1 MTGERW
7 DGWDEED
14 YVYRAHVERDGD
26 DLMERMRDQQ
36 ELVDIADRACE
47 SLDRINEAVIAI
59 NHIRR
64 SA

>member
-7 DGWDEED
+7 DGYDEED
-14 YVYRAHVERDGD
+14 CVYRAPVERDED
-26 DLMERMRDQQ
+26 EAMERMRDQQ

-47 SLDRINEAVIAI
+47 DIDRINEAVIAI